1 MTDRRDKDEKAKGA
15 AGGVDDQWAAL
26 FERGK
31 QISELYQ
38 ERMKKDDGFSVADP
52 SIVGKVFLDIAQN
65 LFTNPAKLQQAQT
78 DLAEDYARLWQA
90 MEAARKGLSPDPVAA
105 PDPGD
110 RRFKDDEW
118 DQNPAF
124 NAIKQYYLLTSRWI
138 EGLVRNVE
146 GLDPKS
152 RLKAEFYTRQFLS
165 AMAPTNFI
173 ATNPKVMRAIQQTE
187 GESLRKGLSN
197 LFDDV
202 ERGKGN
208 LRISLT
214 DLDAFTPGE
223 NIAATP
229 GKVIYQNDLMQLI
242 QYQPATEKVYRRP
255 LLIVPPWINKFYVL
269 DLQPKNSFIKWAVDQ
284 GHTVFVISWVNPDER
299 LTHKVFDDYVLEGP
313 MAALDA
319 IQKATG
325 EAEVNAIGYCIGG
338 TLLACTLAHMAV
350 KGDKRVASAT
360 FFTTLVDF
368 AEPGE
373 LGVFIDEEQ
382 IGLLEKHMQKKGYMD
397 GAQMAQV
404 FSMLRENDLIW
415 SAFESNYMLGK
426 SPRPFDLLYWNSDST
441 RMPVMMHSFYLREM
455 YLNNRLIQPDALTIA
470 GTPIDLR
477 RIKQPAYILSTR
489 EDHIA
494 PWRSTY
500 TATQLYSG
508 PVKFV
513 LAGSGHIA
521 GVINPPAA
529 NKYGYW
535 THTRKVKTPEAWLK
549 GATHNEGLV
558 VAALGCLGRPPRRRT
573 GGRPRSGFGR
583 TQGDRAGA
591 GLLCANAIDRLIG

>member
-1 MTDRRDKDEKAKGA
+1 MTGHRDDEREPEGA
-15 AGGVDDQWAAL
+15 PDGVNEAWAEL

-31 QISELYQ
+31 QVSELYQ
-38 ERMKKDDGFSVADP
+38 ERMKQDDGFSVADP
-52 SIVGKVFLDIAQN
+52 AIVGKVFLDIAQN
-65 LFTNPAKLQQAQT
+65 LFTNPAKLQKAQA
-78 DLAEDYARLWQA
+78 DLAEDYTRLWQA
-90 MEAARKGLSPDPVAA
+90 MEAARKGFAQQPVAE

-110 RRFKDDEW
+110 RRFKDDDW
-118 DQNPAF
+118 TQNPAF

-138 EGLVRNVE
+138 EGLVRDVD

-152 RLKAEFYTRQFLS
+152 RRKAEFYTRQFLS

-173 ATNPKVMRAIQQTE
+173 ATNPKVLRAIQQTN

-202 ERGKGN
+202 ERGKGR
-208 LRISLT
+208 LQISLT

-242 QYQPATEKVYRRP
+242 QYDPATASVFRRP

-284 GHTVFVISWVNPDER
+284 GHTVFVISWINPDES
-299 LTHKVFDDYVLEGP
+299 LSHKIFDDYLLEGP
-313 MAALDA
+313 LAAMDA

-325 EAEVNAIGYCIGG
+325 ESEVNAIGYCIGG
-338 TLLACTLAHMAV
+338 TLLSCALAHMAV
-350 KGDKRVASAT
+350 KGDTRVASAT
-360 FFTTLVDF
+360 FFTTMVDF
-368 AEPGE
+368 ADPGE

-382 IGLLEKHMQKKGYMD
+382 VGLVEKHMRKKGYMD

-426 SPRPFDLLYWNSDST
+426 DPRPFDLLYWNSDST

-455 YLNNRLIQPDALTIA
+455 YLNNRLIEPDALTIA
-470 GTPIDLR
+470 GTPIDLTR
-477 RIKQPAYILSTR
+477 VKQPVYILSTR

-508 PVKFV
+508 RVKFV

-521 GVINPPAA
+521 GVINPPVS
-529 NKYGYW
+529 NKYCYW
-535 THTRKVKTPEAWLK
+535 THSRKVKTPDSWLK
-549 GATHNEGLV
+549 GATRNDGSWWPDWQKWV
-558 VAALGCLGRPPRRRT
+558 GRH
-573 GGRPRSGFGR
+573 GGGKVDARVPGSGE
-583 TQGDRAGA
+583 
-591 GLLCANAIDRLIG
+591 LKAIELAPGTYVRMKAD

>member
-1 MTDRRDKDEKAKGA
+1 MADHGDGDGKPGESAEGMDEAWKA
-15 AGGVDDQWAAL
+15 L
-26 FERGK
+26 LERSQKVGK
-31 QISELYQ
+31 LYQ
-38 ERMKKDDGFSVADP
+38 ERMKEDDGFSVTN
-52 SIVGKVFLDIAQN
+52 SSFVSQVFLQIAQY
-65 LFTNPAKLQQAQT
+65 LYANPAKMHEAQT
-78 DLAEDYARLWQA
+78 ELANDYARLV
-90 MEAARKGLSPDPVAA
+90 EAIDAASKGLPHQPVAEA
-105 PDPGD
+105 HPGD
-110 RRFKDDEW
+110 RRFKDPEW

-124 NAIKQYYLLTSRWI
+124 SAIKQYYLLTSRWL
-138 EGLVRNVE
+138 EGLVDSID

-152 RLKAEFYTRQFLS
+152 RQKAQFYTRQFIS
-165 AMAPTNFI
+165 AMAPTNFV
-173 ATNPKVMRAIQQTE
+173 ATNPKVIREIQKTN

-197 LFDDV
+197 MLDDV
-202 ERGKGN
+202 ERGRGQ
-208 LRISLT
+208 LQISLT

-242 QYQPATEKVYRRP
+242 QYTPTTETVRRRP

-284 GHTVFVISWVNPDER
+284 GHTVFVISWVNPGES
-299 LTHKVFDDYVLEGP
+299 LIHKTFDDYVLEGP

-319 IQKATG
+319 IHKATG
-325 EAEVNAIGYCIGG
+325 ESEVNAIGYCIGG
-338 TLLACTLAHMAV
+338 TLLAITLAHMAF
-350 KGDKRVASAT
+350 KGDTRVASAT
-360 FFTTLVDF
+360 FFTTMVDF
-368 AEPGE
+368 ADPGE
-373 LGVFIDEEQ
+373 LGVFIDEDQ
-382 IGLLEKHMQKKGYMD
+382 IGQIEKHMQKKGYMD

-415 SAFESNYMLGK
+415 SYFESNYMLGK
-426 SPRPFDLLYWNSDST
+426 DPRPFDLLYWNSDST

-455 YLNNRLIQPDALTIA
+455 YLNNRLIEPDALTVA

-477 RIKQPAYILSTR
+477 RIQQPAYILSTR

-494 PWRSTY
+494 PWTSTY
-500 TATQLYSG
+500 SATQLYSG

-535 THTRKVKTPEAWLK
+535 THTRKVKSPDAFLKAAKSTDGSWWPHWDAWV
-549 GATHNEGLV
+549 GRHAGGQ
-558 VAALGCLGRPPRRRT
+558 VAARVPG
-573 GGRPRSGFGR
+573 SGDLKAIEPAPGSYVR
-583 TQGDRAGA
+583 MRAT
-591 GLLCANAIDRLIG
+591 D

>member
-1 MTDRRDKDEKAKGA
+1 MADHQDGDGKPTGPADAVNEA
-15 AGGVDDQWAAL
+15 WAAL
-26 FERGK
+26 FERAKDVGA
-31 QISELYQ
+31 LYQ
-38 ERMKKDDGFSVADP
+38 ERMKEDDGFSVTN
-52 SIVGKVFLDIAQN
+52 SSVVGQVFLNIAQQ
-65 LFTNPAKLQQAQT
+65 LYTDPAKMQAAQT
-78 DLAEDYARLWQA
+78 DLANDYARLWQA
-90 MEAARKGLSPDPVAA
+90 MEAASKGLPHEPVAEA
-105 PDPGD
+105 DPGD

-118 DQNPAF
+118 AENPAF
-124 NAIKQYYLLTSRWI
+124 NAIKQYYLLTSRWL
-138 EGLVRNVE
+138 EGLVENID

-152 RLKAEFYTRQFLS
+152 RQKAQFYTRQFVS

-173 ATNPKVMRAIQQTE
+173 ATNPKVVREIQKTE

-197 LFDDV
+197 LLDDV
-202 ERGKGN
+202 ERGRGR
-208 LRISLT
+208 LQISLT

-242 QYQPATEKVYRRP
+242 QYNPATETVYRRP

-284 GHTVFVISWVNPDER
+284 GHTVFVISWVNPDEK
-299 LTHKVFDDYVLEGP
+299 LTHKIFDDYMLEGP

-319 IQKATG
+319 VHKATG
-325 EAEVNAIGYCIGG
+325 ESEVNAIGYCIGG
-338 TLLACTLAHMAV
+338 TLLATTLAHMAV
-350 KGDKRVASAT
+350 KGDARIASAT
-360 FFTTLVDF
+360 FFTTMVDF
-368 AEPGE
+368 ADPGE
-373 LGVFIDEEQ
+373 LGVFIDDEQ
-382 IGLLEKHMQKKGYMD
+382 IGMLEQHMQKKGYMD

-455 YLNNRLIQPDALTIA
+455 YLKNRLIEPDALTVA

-494 PWRSTY
+494 PWKSTY
-500 TATQLYSG
+500 SATQLYSG

-521 GVINPPAA
+521 GVINPPSA

-535 THTRKVKTPEAWLK
+535 THTRKVKTPDGWLK
-549 GATHNEGLV
+549 GAKATDGSWWPHWDAWV
-558 VAALGCLGRPPRRRT
+558 GRH
-573 GGRPRSGFGR
+573 GGGKVEARVPGSGELKAIEPAPGSYVR
-583 TQGDRAGA
+583 MRAT
-591 GLLCANAIDRLIG
+591 D

>member
-1 MTDRRDKDEKAKGA
+1 MADHRDEDGKSEGA
-15 AGGVDDQWAAL
+15 AGGVNEAWAAL

-31 QISELYQ
+31 KVSELYQ
-38 ERMKKDDGFSVADP
+38 EQIKKDDGFSVADP
-52 SIVGKVFLDIAQN
+52 SIVGKVFLDVAQH
-65 LFTNPAKLQQAQT
+65 LFANPAKMRDAQT
-78 DLAEDYARLWQA
+78 DLSDDYARLWRA
-90 MEAARKGLSPDPVAA
+90 MEAATSGSPHEPVAE

-110 RRFKDDEW
+110 RRFKDGEW
-118 DQNPAF
+118 VENPVY

-138 EGLVRNVE
+138 EGLVRGID

-197 LFDDV
+197 LLDDV
-202 ERGKGN
+202 ERGKGR
-208 LRISLT
+208 LQISLT

-223 NIAATP
+223 NIAVSP
-229 GKVIYQNDLMQLI
+229 GKVVYQNDLMQLI
-242 QYQPATEKVYRRP
+242 QYTPATETVHRRP

-284 GHTVFVISWVNPDER
+284 GHTVFVISWVNPDES
-299 LTHKVFDDYVLEGP
+299 LTHKIFDDYLLEGP

-319 IQKATG
+319 IHRATG
-325 EAEVNAIGYCIGG
+325 EPEVNAIGYCIGG
-338 TLLACTLAHMAV
+338 TLLATTLAHMAV

-360 FFTTLVDF
+360 FFTTMTDF
-368 AEPGE
+368 ADPGE

-382 IGLLEKHMQKKGYMD
+382 IGMLEKHMQKKGYMD
-397 GAQMAQV
+397 GAQMSQV

-426 SPRPFDLLYWNSDST
+426 DPRPFDLLYWNADST

-455 YLNNRLIQPDALTIA
+455 YLNNRLIEPDALTVA
-470 GTPIDLR
+470 GTPIDLT

-513 LAGSGHIA
+513 LAASGHIA

-529 NKYGYW
+529 NKYCYW
-535 THTRKVKTPEAWLK
+535 THTRKVKTPDTWLK
-549 GATHNEGLV
+549 GATRSEGSWWPHWDAWV
-558 VAALGCLGRPPRRRT
+558 GRHGGGRVAARVPG
-573 GGRPRSGFGR
+573 SGELEVIEDAPGSYVR
-583 TQGDRAGA
+583 MR
-591 GLLCANAIDRLIG
+591 AID

>member
-1 MTDRRDKDEKAKGA
+1 MADQRNGDGKPKGP
-15 AGGVDDQWAAL
+15 AGEANEAWAAL

-31 QISELYQ
+31 EVGELYQ
-38 ERMKKDDGFSVADP
+38 RRMKEDEGFSVANA
-52 SIVGKVFLDIAQN
+52 SVIGKVFLDIAQQ
-65 LFTNPAKLQQAQT
+65 LYTNPAKLQAAQKH
-78 DLAEDYARLWQA
+78 LADDYGRLWQA
-90 MEAARKGLSPDPVAA
+90 MEAARNGQPQAPVAEA
-105 PDPGD
+105 DRGD
-110 RRFKDDEW
+110 RRFKDEGWTD
-118 DQNPAF
+118 NPAF
-124 NAIKQYYLLTSRWI
+124 DAIKQYYLLTSRWL
-138 EGLVRNVE
+138 EGLVDGID
-146 GLDPKS
+146 GLDPQS
-152 RLKAEFYTRQFLS
+152 RQKAQFYTRQFLS

-173 ATNPKVMRAIQQTE
+173 ATNPKVIREIEKTD

-197 LFDDV
+197 LLDDV
-202 ERGKGN
+202 ERGRGQ
-208 LRISLT
+208 LRVSLT

-229 GKVIYQNDLMQLI
+229 GKVVYQNDLMQLI
-242 QYQPATEKVYRRP
+242 QYDPSTETVHRRP

-284 GHTVFVISWVNPDER
+284 GHTVFVISWVNPDDT
-299 LTHKVFDDYVLEGP
+299 LTHKTFDDYLLEGP
-313 MAALDA
+313 LAALDA
-319 IQKATG
+319 IRQATG
-325 EAEVNAIGYCIGG
+325 EADVNAIGYCIGG
-338 TLLACTLAHMAV
+338 TLLAITLAHMAA

-360 FFTTLVDF
+360 FFTTMVDF

-382 IGLLEKHMQKKGYMD
+382 IDMLEKHMRKKGYMD

-404 FSMLRENDLIW
+404 FNMLRENDLIW
-415 SAFESNYMLGK
+415 SAFESNYLLGK
-426 SPRPFDLLYWNSDST
+426 NPRPFDLLYWNSDST

-455 YLNNRLIQPDALTIA
+455 YLNNRLIEPDALTVA

-477 RIKQPAYILSTR
+477 RIEQPAYILSTR

-535 THTRKVKTPEAWLK
+535 THTRKVKTPDGWLK
-549 GATHNEGLV
+549 GARSNDGSWWPHWDAWVGRRGAGR
-558 VAALGCLGRPPRRRT
+558 VAARVPG
-573 GGRPRSGFGR
+573 SGDLKAIEPAPGSYVR
-583 TQGDRAGA
+583 VRAT
-591 GLLCANAIDRLIG
+591 D

>member
-1 MTDRRDKDEKAKGA
+1 MAEHRDGNGKPKGA
-15 AGGVDDQWAAL
+15 TGDANDAWKAL
-26 FERGK
+26 LERAQEVGK
-31 QISELYQ
+31 LYQ
-38 ERMKKDDGFSVADP
+38 ERMKEDDGFSVTSSTA
-52 SIVGKVFLDIAQN
+52 VGQVFLNIAQH
-65 LFTNPAKLQQAQT
+65 LYTNPAKMREAQT
-78 DLAEDYARLWQA
+78 NLANDYSRLVQA
-90 MEAARKGLSPDPVAA
+90 MDAASKGLPYQPVAEA
-105 PDPGD
+105 DLGD

-124 NAIKQYYLLTSRWI
+124 NAIKQYYLLTSRWL
-138 EGLVRNVE
+138 EGLVDSID

-152 RLKAEFYTRQFLS
+152 QQKAKFYTRQFVS

-173 ATNPKVMRAIQQTE
+173 ATNPKVIREIQKTE

-197 LFDDV
+197 MLDDV
-202 ERGKGN
+202 ERGRGQ

-214 DLDAFTPGE
+214 DLDAFTPGD

-242 QYQPATEKVYRRP
+242 QYNPATETVHRRP

-284 GHTVFVISWVNPDER
+284 GHTVFVISWVNPDEK
-299 LTHKVFDDYVLEGP
+299 LIHKTFDDYVLEGP

-319 IQKATG
+319 IHKATG
-325 EAEVNAIGYCIGG
+325 ESEVNAIGYCIGG
-338 TLLACTLAHMAV
+338 TLLAITLARMAV
-350 KGDKRVASAT
+350 EGDTRITSAT
-360 FFTTLVDF
+360 FFTTMVDF
-368 AEPGE
+368 ADPGE
-373 LGVFIDEEQ
+373 LGVFIDDDQ
-382 IGLLEKHMQKKGYMD
+382 IGALEKHMQKKGYMD

-455 YLNNRLIQPDALTIA
+455 YLNNRLIEPDALTVA

-494 PWRSTY
+494 PWKSTY
-500 TATQLYSG
+500 SATRLYSG

-521 GVINPPAA
+521 GVINPPSA

-535 THTRKVKTPEAWLK
+535 THTRKVKTPEGFLK
-549 GATHNEGLV
+549 GAEFTDGSWWPHWDAWV
-558 VAALGCLGRPPRRRT
+558 RRH
-573 GGRPRSGFGR
+573 GGGQVDMRVPGSGELKAIEPAPGSYVR
-583 TQGDRAGA
+583 LRAV
-591 GLLCANAIDRLIG
+591 D